1 MAALSARSVAKRF
14 ARPVLEG
21 VSFDLEQG
29 ALTVL
34 MGPSG
39 CGKTTLAC
47 MLAGYVAPDAGTL
60 AIGGRPITAAGPD
73 RIMVFQ
79 ETALWPWMTV
89 LDNVMFGPRASG
101 SMSAGEARAKAL
113 GLLEKFGLA
122 EFGERYPGQL
132 SGGMR
137 RRAELAQAMINNPEL
152 MILDEPFRGLDVMTR
167 GLMQEHYVELFLES
181 RLSTLFITSEVEEAL
196 IVGERVLVMDGT
208 PARIAHTIEVGLPY
222 PRTPEVLASERA
234 LAAKKR
240 LMSALYLPE
249 PLLEPR
255 GI

>member
-1 MAALSARSVAKRF
+1 VAAVIVSGVAKRY
-14 ARPVLEG
+14 ARPVIEDL
-21 VSFDLEQG
+21 SFELAAG

-60 AIGGRPITAAGPD
+60 AIDGRRVTAAGPD

-79 ETALWPWMTV
+79 ETALWHWMTV

-101 SMSAGEARAKAL
+101 AMRAGEAREKAL
-113 GLLEKFGLA
+113 ELLQKFGLQ
-122 EFGERYPGQL
+122 EFRDKYPGQL

-137 RRAELAQAMINNPEL
+137 RRVELAQAMINNPRL

-167 GLMQEHYVELFLES
+167 GLMQEYYLSLFAES
-181 RLSTLFITSEVEEAL
+181 RLTTLFITSELEEAL
-196 IVGERVLVMDGT
+196 VMGERVLVMDGA
-208 PARIAHTIEVGLPY
+208 PARIAQSIDIDLPY
-222 PRTPEVLASERA
+222 PRTPQVLASERY
-234 LAAKKR
+234 LELKR
-240 LMSALYLPE
+240 ELMAALYLPAHHIE
-249 PLLEPR
+249 
-255 GI
+255 GGSA